1 MERLTAQRGFTS
13 LCLRMVGSLNTSQA
27 VAVKESLRLTG
38 QLDYPHAEIKM
49 VLDSSMQ
56 FYRLAACSKEP
67 ETVEWIETHV
77 RPGDVFY
84 DIGANVGAYSLVA
97 HAVAGG
103 DCTVYAFE
111 PSYSTFAALSE
122 NVRLN
127 HCDGKIVPLHVALSA
142 ETKVFTFNYS
152 LVVPGA
158 ASHGLDQPI
167 GEDLKPFVPSFT
179 QPILSYKL
187 DELIEQFSL
196 LTPNHI
202 KLDVDGSELDVLK
215 GAEKTL
221 SGTGLK
227 SILVEIDEAQQR
239 GEMIRANLERK
250 GFEVK
255 TRHQRRGSASLANYI
270 FERRD

>member
-1 MERLTAQRGFTS
+1 
-13 LCLRMVGSLNTSQA
+13 MVGSLNTSQA

-38 QLDYPHAEIKM
+38 QLDYPHSAIKM

-67 ETVEWIETHV
+67 ETVEWIESHV

-111 PSYSTFAALSE
+111 PSFSTFAALSQ
-122 NVRLN
+122 NVMLN
-127 HCDGKIVPLHVALSA
+127 HCDEKIVPLHVALSA

-152 LVVPGA
+152 QVVPGA
-158 ASHGLDQPI
+158 ASHGLDQPV
-167 GEDLKPFVPSFT
+167 GEDLQPFEPTFK
-179 QPILSYKL
+179 QPILSYRL
-187 DELIEQFSL
+187 DDLIEQFSFL
-196 LTPNHI
+196 PPNHI

-215 GAEKTL
+215 GADNTL
-221 SGTGLK
+221 SSGTLR

-239 GEMIRANLERK
+239 GEVIRSFLEGK
-250 GFEVK
+250 GFVVK
-255 TRHQRRGSASLANYI
+255 SRHNRRGSTSLANFI
-270 FERRD
+270 FEKRN

>member
-1 MERLTAQRGFTS
+1 M
-13 LCLRMVGSLNTSQA
+13 CLRMVDSLNTSQA
-27 VAVKESLRLTG
+27 VAVKESIKLIG
-38 QLDYPHAEIKM
+38 QLDYPRAEIKM
-49 VLDSSMQ
+49 GLDSSMQ
-56 FYRLAACSKEP
+56 LYRLSACSKEP
-67 ETVEWIETHV
+67 ETVEWIETNV

-97 HAVAGG
+97 HAVAEG

-111 PSYSTFAALSE
+111 PSFSTFAALSE

-127 HCDGKIVPLHVALSA
+127 RCDGKIVPLHVALSA
-142 ETKVFTFNYS
+142 ETKIFTFNYS
-152 LVVPGA
+152 QVVPGA

-167 GEDLKPFVPSFT
+167 GEDLKPFEPTFT

-187 DELIEQFSL
+187 DELINQFSL
-196 LTPNHI
+196 LPPNHI

-215 GAEKTL
+215 GADDTL
-221 SGTGLK
+221 SAAGLR

-239 GEMIRANLERK
+239 GEAIRAYLESK

-255 TRHQRRGSASLANYI
+255 TRHQRRGSTSLANYI
-270 FERRD
+270 FERRNQVHS